1 MRVNLFR
8 IRSHC
13 DSDDRGAA
21 RLNAAA
27 PTAPCRCAACSSSCS
42 PRAFVEHGALR
53 SCLRPRRSCRITPNW
68 RPRARL
74 RDKTFRMCMRYDR
87 ALTSHTTPGSGTT
100 KPRHHRFFLAAS
112 PEPQLELNDEPA
124 RGRGTYS
131 LPSTCARAARG
142 PPRSSRGCRHIARR
156 APPHASTALAPD
168 AYQPPRPP
176 PRASAPNPISPSLSP
191 PPSWPRARRAST
203 PQPLFFTRTSGCGT
217 WSTRTRRAPSARRPR
232 PRRPFRPARPAAAA
246 ARAGLLGARDE
257 PAGRA

>member
-1 MRVNLFR
+1 MLFSR
-8 IRSHC
+8 AGTTSSLGIVARTHQGQLEFSAITG

-68 RPRARL
+68 RPRTRL

-100 KPRHHRFFLAAS
+100 KPRHHRFFLAAP
-112 PEPQLELNDEPA
+112 PEPQLELNEEPA

-131 LPSTCARAARG
+131 LPSTCAR
-142 PPRSSRGCRHIARR
+142 SSGAHNMPSMFR
-156 APPHASTALAPD
+156 APASMPCTVVHCAPGLV
-168 AYQPPRPP
+168 A
-176 PRASAPNPISPSLSP
+176 
-191 PPSWPRARRAST
+191 
-203 PQPLFFTRTSGCGT
+203 FTV
-217 WSTRTRRAPSARRPR
+217 
-232 PRRPFRPARPAAAA
+232 
-246 ARAGLLGARDE
+246 
-257 PAGRA
+257 